1 MERGKQC
8 SINQPH
14 LGKYRSILSCHPI
27 LKYITI
33 EFGTLSVRTERQQLY
48 DQLQIIKPRPDF
60 LEHQHYATIL
70 QRIQGLCYLLY
81 MKQNVKFSYRHQ
93 AAPCKLYISKK
104 RICCNMATASG
115 GDLRSQQ
122 VTRASPTCYQ
132 NGGCAPTPLNPGKRT
147 VCYIELAGCGRRP
160 QHGLRPAG
168 SQASPA
174 DGAEAAPPGD

>member
-60 LEHQHYATIL
+60 HEHQHYATIL

-104 RICCNMATASG
+104 RIAATLLPFSLFKNIVLLYTMACAS
-115 GDLRSQQ
+115 Q
-122 VTRASPTCYQ
+122 VS
-132 NGGCAPTPLNPGKRT
+132 
-147 VCYIELAGCGRRP
+147 
-160 QHGLRPAG
+160 
-168 SQASPA
+168 
-174 DGAEAAPPGD
+174 